1 MNANIST
8 SMNDPASTNSVTKY
22 CPRRWFD
29 IQFLATLKPRQT
41 LTSRSQLLGAM
52 AGHGND
58 EPNQYDYVDVV
69 NIGADDDD
77 SEVTI
82 FYRPHKGLN
91 FHCP

>member
-1 MNANIST
+1 
-8 SMNDPASTNSVTKY
+8 
-22 CPRRWFD
+22 
-29 IQFLATLKPRQT
+29 
-41 LTSRSQLLGAM
+41 M

-69 NIGADDDD
+69 NIGADDEE

-91 FHCP
+91 FDCSKIKWFKIMSV

>member
-1 MNANIST
+1 
-8 SMNDPASTNSVTKY
+8 
-22 CPRRWFD
+22 
-29 IQFLATLKPRQT
+29 
-41 LTSRSQLLGAM
+41 M
-52 AGHGND
+52 AAHGND